1 MIERKFLR
9 VRTDRTGKPQKVYR
23 CSPLAK
29 HSTQEHCGTDLCDL
43 IDHFAI
49 DDIKIKDIIST
60 LAGSTRNRILTD
72 STAAARFDLRARQ
85 QLDMVR
91 FQLHP
96 GPDQTGARIVQS
108 ASVGTANK

>member
-1 MIERKFLR
+1 MIERIFLR
-9 VRTDRTGKPQKVYR
+9 IRTDRASKPQKVYR

-49 DDIKIKDIIST
+49 DDVEIKDIISALT
-60 LAGSTRNRILTD
+60 GSTRNSILTD
-72 STAAARFDLRARQ
+72 STAAACFDLRARQ

-96 GPDQTGARIVQS
+96 CPDQTGARIVQS
-108 ASVGTANK
+108 ASIGTANK